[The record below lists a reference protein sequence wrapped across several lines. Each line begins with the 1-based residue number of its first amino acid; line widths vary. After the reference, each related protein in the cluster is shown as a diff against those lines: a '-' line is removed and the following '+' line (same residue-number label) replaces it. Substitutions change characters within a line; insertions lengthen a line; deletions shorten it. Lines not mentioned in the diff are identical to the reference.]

1 MTNLQ
6 PDRLLPSTRML
17 WLTVLAVALVY
28 VWGIDNLYMPSNGDE
43 MVYAHIARLTA
54 ESGRWLP
61 LVSEL
66 NDMRNTKP
74 PLLFWQSMVVS
85 GWGAYWQLWWLRL
98 PSLVYLGLVCV
109 GMSLLLHRW
118 LGEWRTAAWAVLCVL
133 LCWGTFRYGRP
144 YLTTAP
150 EMFWYSLA
158 PGWVLWRAAQS
169 HQRGIHHNTSE
180 WAAWTVL
187 GLLTGLGL
195 AYKSFALIAPL
206 AAATWAMRLALQP
219 RWSWRDLWICTAQT
233 LWWSVWAVAVFAT
246 WLLLDPQPQE
256 VWREFVQRE
265 NAGKMGVP
273 QSYLSGLFSLKGS
286 GDYLAA
292 PFLNTGLLF
301 PWVMALVAIGWR
313 HWRTNGHVWRGGL
326 ATALWLWI
334 AVWCLV
340 FLLPNQ
346 RSSRY
351 LLPLMP
357 ALAMLMAMHVNQF
370 SPRVARSTGL
380 LSVLALAVLYWLA
393 WHAHSLGVLPTV
405 WALCVALAGMGVV
418 VLCVAMWRTA
428 QPVALHA
435 LWCAALFL
443 FGLNALLQGMSGE
456 RVHFQG
462 SITERPT
469 ADTVW
474 VTEGFN
480 GEFERLQFL
489 LPGHNRFVPQQA
501 KLQALIDGSDRT
513 PGTWFI
519 VPRLMSDPPL
529 PCETQLVCERVAV
542 RWDIEQRLKPGQVH
556 AGNVWRPSE
565 WLWRQEWLMRVR

>member
-1 MTNLQ
+1 MTTLQ
-6 PDRLLPSTRML
+6 PDRLSPSTRVL
-17 WLTVLAVALVY
+17 WLTVLAVAFLY

-85 GWGAYWQLWWLRL
+85 GGGAYWQLWWLRL
-98 PSLVYLGLVCV
+98 PSLVYLGMVCA
-109 GMSLLLHRW
+109 GMSLLLRRW

-158 PGWVLWRAAQS
+158 PGWVLWRAAQP
-169 HQRGIHHNTSE
+169 HQRGIHQHSLE

-265 NAGKMGVP
+265 NAGKMGGP
-273 QSYLSGLFSLKGS
+273 QSYLSGLFSFKGS

-301 PWVMALVAIGWR
+301 PWVLALVAMGWR
-313 HWRTNGHVWRGGL
+313 HWRTNGQVWRGGL

-334 AVWCLV
+334 AVWCWV
-340 FLLPNQ
+340 FLLPSQ

-357 ALAMLMAMHVNQF
+357 ALAMLMAMQVNQF
-370 SPRVARSTGL
+370 SPRVVRSTGL
-380 LSVLALAVLYWLA
+380 LSVLALAVLCWLA
-393 WHAHSLGVLPTV
+393 WHAHSLGVLPTF
-405 WALCVALAGMGVV
+405 WALCVALAGAGVC

-428 QPVALHA
+428 QPVVLHA

-456 RVHFQG
+456 RVHFHG
-462 SITERPT
+462 NTTERPT

-489 LPGHNRFVPQQA
+489 LPGHNRFVPQQT
-501 KLQALIDGSDRT
+501 KLLALIDGSDRT

-519 VPRLMSDPPL
+519 VPRGVSEPPL
-529 PCETQLVCERVAV
+529 PCETQHVCERVAV

-565 WLWRQEWLMRVR
+565 WLWRQEWLMRAR